1 MDENA
6 SYSPW
11 SVLISVF
18 MLYVSL
24 PAFVIGVFFLLFDST
39 IGTTFFTAGGDP
51 LLFQHLFWF
60 FGHPEVYVVVVP
72 AFGIVSEVL
81 SNKCSKIYLWIQING
96 LCNGRNRCCRI
107 HCMGTPHANQRNEP
121 SLACCIHDYNDGGS
135 DSYGCQNLQLVGN
148 AMGWKP
154 CIQDP
159 HLWSLGFL
167 ITFTLGGLSGM
178 FFPVAGLDTQFH
190 DGYFVVAHFH
200 YVFIGGII
208 FALFSGI
215 YYWFPKVTGRKMN
228 ETLGLWHFLI
238 AFSSYNAAFWPM
250 HAVGIMGMPRRT
262 HLCSRCWIC

>member
-1 MDENA
+1 MVYA
-6 SYSPW
+6 M
-11 SVLISVF
+11 VG
-18 MLYVSL
+18 
-24 PAFVIGVFFLLFDST
+24 IGVVGFVVWGHHMLTSGMSPAWRAAFM
-39 IGTTFFTAGGDP
+39 ITTMAVAIPTG
-51 LLFQHLFWF
+51 
-60 FGHPEVYVVVVP
+60 V
-72 AFGIVSEVL
+72 
-81 SNKCSKIYLWIQING
+81 KIFNWLATLW
-96 LCNGRNRCCRI
+96 
-107 HCMGTPHANQRNEP
+107 
-121 SLACCIHDYNDGGS
+121 GGS
-135 DSYGCQNLQLVGN
+135 LVF
-148 AMGWKP
+148 KT
-154 CIQDP
+154 
-159 HLWSLGFL
+159 HTLWSLGFL

-262 HLCSRCWIC
+262 PVSYTHLTLPTRS